1 VPSPVGINE
10 DLERELENYTPPKEK
25 ILKWRDKNRKKLAY
39 SVVGTQNYTA
49 PEVFLGT
56 GTDQAC
62 DWWSLGVIIFEML
75 YGRKDIFIFF
85 FKKKNNKKFLLFKYF
100 NGSHK

>member
-1 VPSPVGINE
+1 
-10 DLERELENYTPPKEK
+10 
-25 ILKWRDKNRKKLAY
+25 LKWRDKNRKKLAY
-39 SVVGTQNYTA
+39 SIVGTQNYTA

-75 YGRKDIFIFF
+75 YGNYIFYYYYYIAFVIFIITSKI
-85 FKKKNNKKFLLFKYF
+85 KKIYYIIITNCTFLLNDFIYFKYI
-100 NGSHK
+100 SV

>member
-1 VPSPVGINE
+1 
-10 DLERELENYTPPKEK
+10 LENYTPPKEK

-62 DWWSLGVIIFEML
+62 DWWSMGVIVFEML
-75 YGRKDIFIFF
+75 YGKIKKKKKKKKKDI
-85 FKKKNNKKFLLFKYF
+85 
-100 NGSHK
+100 

>member
-1 VPSPVGINE
+1 
-10 DLERELENYTPPKEK
+10 LENYTPPKEK

-62 DWWSLGVIIFEML
+62 DWWSMGVIVFEML
-75 YGRKDIFIFF
+75 YGKIKRN
-85 FKKKNNKKFLLFKYF
+85 KKKKKRYIKYIYIYINF
-100 NGSHK
+100 IVLCLIY